1 MSSLWVGRS
10 GIGRK
15 QEMVRR
21 RRKFQ
26 ANAGESVRQEVVCRK
41 VASSNKQQ
49 QLSPAQRLARAL
61 QGIRQ
66 VQNMLELQAPQQGN
80 AIAML
85 REAGDLVWGEIQ
97 ILQQQQQQKQQ

>member
-1 MSSLWVGRS
+1 MSES
-10 GIGRK
+10 GQQQGGA
-15 QEMVRR
+15 Q
-21 RRKFQ
+21 Q
-26 ANAGESVRQEVVCRK
+26 QGGGQQQQQ
-41 VASSNKQQ
+41 QQ

-97 ILQQQQQQKQQ
+97 RMQQQQQQQQ

>member
-1 MSSLWVGRS
+1 MSES
-10 GIGRK
+10 GQQQGGG
-15 QEMVRR
+15 Q
-21 RRKFQ
+21 Q
-26 ANAGESVRQEVVCRK
+26 QQQQGGGQQQ
-41 VASSNKQQ
+41 QQ

-80 AIAML
+80 EIAML

-97 ILQQQQQQKQQ
+97 RMQQQQ